1 MTNSLQ
7 KEKIAECKKV
17 FDIFDSD
24 RDGFIYI
31 DKLEEICKGL
41 GAYVPR
47 DDLQDFIKECSEGKI
62 NFDQFIKFFTEF
74 YNKKMDKKQ
83 LIDAFTF
90 LDNEKKGFIAASDL
104 KHALTVIGDCLTYE
118 EADELL
124 ANFIDKNGNIDY
136 KKFANEISK

>member
-1 MTNSLQ
+1 MTNSLS
-7 KEKIAECKKV
+7 KEKASECKKI
-17 FDIFDSD
+17 FDLFDSD
-24 RDGFIYI
+24 KDSFVTV
-31 DKLEEICKGL
+31 DKLDEICKGL
-41 GAYVPR
+41 GAYIPT
-47 DDLQDFIKECSEGKI
+47 DDMQDFIKEASEGKVSYEH
-62 NFDQFIKFFTEF
+62 FLKFFTEF

-90 LDNEKKGFIAASDL
+90 LDNEKKGFIAASDW
-104 KHALTVIGDCLTYE
+104 KHALTVIGHCLTKE